1 MANKVSWF
9 EIMAANGSA
18 LQQFYSDVF
27 GWQLQKAPGD
37 FNYAMLTGEDGGI
50 GGGIG
55 DSQQGNYVTVY
66 VEVDDPQAMLDQI
79 EQKGGQTVVPVSEIP
94 NMVTFAQFRDPEG
107 NVVGLVKAQQQQG

>member
-1 MANKVSWF
+1 MASNVTWF
-9 EIMAANGSA
+9 EIMATNGTS

-27 GWQLQKAPGD
+27 GWQLEQAPGD
-37 FNYAMLTGEDGGI
+37 YNYGMLRGGDGGI

-66 VEVDDPQAMLDQI
+66 IEVDDPQSVLDEI
-79 EQKGGQTVVPVSEIP
+79 ERKGGQTVVPVTEIP

-107 NVVGLVKAQQQQG
+107 NVVGLVKSQQQQG